1 MGKTAP
7 KTFTGTSNKGKQ
19 VSVTAKSA
27 STVLD
32 YDGIESACEE
42 ALQTANDE
50 MKAVSKQLHEVQ
62 MGKEAL
68 CVEDKDMQP
77 VIDEIGDYVMSIPEQ
92 GIAPT
97 LEEIKSTALEK
108 YNKKQDEFNQEAEA
122 DFNRQIND

>member
-32 YDGIESACEE
+32 YDGIESACEN
-42 ALQTANDE
+42 AISVANDE
-50 MKAVSKQLHEVQ
+50 MKNVSKQLHDVQ

-77 VIDEIGDYVMSIPEQ
+77 VIDEIGDYVMSIPGE
-92 GIAPT
+92 GIQPT
-97 LEEIKSTALEK
+97 LDQIKEAALTA
-108 YNKKQDEFNQEAEA
+108 YNTKQEEFNAEAEA
-122 DFNRQIND
+122 EFNNKLND